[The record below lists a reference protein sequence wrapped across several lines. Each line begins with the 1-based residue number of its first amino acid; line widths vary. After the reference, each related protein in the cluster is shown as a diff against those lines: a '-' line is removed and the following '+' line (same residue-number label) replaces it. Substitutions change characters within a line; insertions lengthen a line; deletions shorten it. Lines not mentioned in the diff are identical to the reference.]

1 MNQSLTLEEVEAA
14 LDFDISRGFQSN
26 RRAQLVRDY
35 FHEADADDDYTISFD
50 DFYEHVA
57 MNIDSG
63 EQASFDAIY
72 DEFEPIAEDWTEWL
86 REKTDYR

>member
-1 MNQSLTLEEVEAA
+1 LEEVEAA

-35 FHEADADDDYTISFD
+35 FHEADADEDYTISFD

-63 EQASFDAIY
+63 E
-72 DEFEPIAEDWTEWL
+72 
-86 REKTDYR
+86 